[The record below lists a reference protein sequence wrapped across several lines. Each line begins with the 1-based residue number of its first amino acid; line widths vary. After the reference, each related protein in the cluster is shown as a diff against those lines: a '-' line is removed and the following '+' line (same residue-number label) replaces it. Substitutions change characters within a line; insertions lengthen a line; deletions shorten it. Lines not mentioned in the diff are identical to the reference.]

1 MSLPGHL
8 PSPPKIIIA
17 DICPFG
23 RNPGAK
29 LTLNPNPNQGTDGH
43 SEQMFAMIVFSNSNT
58 VTELFI
64 VRPYYRET
72 EGAPQNNHRSVSL
85 PGVHIQNETEMF
97 SVGDRSS
104 FSSVGSLFYAH
115 SAATEIAVLPIRR
128 CVVHG
133 RARPPLDETRNAHR
147 RLMTVSPRVRYILAC
162 FQDARRGARVRGGRC
177 PDGKCPV
184 TASVRWRRQIIQGAN
199 VVTGAASLIVTRAVA
214 A

>member
-1 MSLPGHL
+1 
-8 PSPPKIIIA
+8 
-17 DICPFG
+17 
-23 RNPGAK
+23 
-29 LTLNPNPNQGTDGH
+29 
-43 SEQMFAMIVFSNSNT
+43 MIVFSNSNT

-104 FSSVGSLFYAH
+104 SSSVGSLFCAH

-133 RARPPLDETRNAHR
+133 RARRPHD
-147 RLMTVSPRVRYILAC
+147 
-162 FQDARRGARVRGGRC
+162 DARSAARAGTPATDDSKSESEIYSGVFPRCEARGKSPGRQMSGREMSGHGER
-177 PDGKCPV
+177 PM
-184 TASVRWRRQIIQGAN
+184 ASADNPRR
-199 VVTGAASLIVTRAVA
+199 
-214 A
+214 